1 MTDDEKKAIEQAEL
15 LTDAGRL
22 RQMIRNAKG
31 KSHAVEAAA
40 FRRLISVLTGYEAG
54 TVQHDC
60 WSMVETIEE
69 LRRSAGRKVSRMH
82 RMRPKIAK
90 DGEIGALEYCA
101 LNETPGF
108 EEILAFGRPELTAE
122 AIVLRHPSHFSAEAL
137 AAARTRLVS
146 RV

>member
-1 MTDDEKKAIEQAEL
+1 MTDDEKKAIAQAEVL
-15 LTDAGRL
+15 QDPKKL

-31 KSHAVEAAA
+31 KSQAVEAAA
-40 FRRLISVLTGYEAG
+40 FRRLVTIMTGHEAG

-69 LRRSAGRKVSRMH
+69 LRRAAGRKVSRMH

-90 DGEIGALEYCA
+90 DGEIAALEYCA
-101 LNETPGF
+101 LNETAGF
-108 EEILAFGRPELTAE
+108 AEIMAFGRPDLTAE

-137 AAARTRLVS
+137 VAARTRLEN
-146 RV
+146 